1 MRWIARAAVVTAI
14 LWPGASAA
22 GWRGAEWDMDPEQV
36 AAAIP
41 AAALDKG
48 AKGERLKG
56 KTIGNVGRFMMGD
69 HQVKGV
75 FYYDKAGL
83 QSVALTPDKAACPV
97 VARGVLAE
105 LSEPMRISDQVI
117 LKVVIWHDAKAAN
130 RVRLLLLGTGD
141 CTVYYERLSD
151 YEEIDK
157 RLKAEGR

>member
-1 MRWIARAAVVTAI
+1 MRRIVYAAMVAA
-14 LWPGASAA
+14 LWPNLARA
-22 GWRGAEWDMDPEQV
+22 GWRGAEWDMNPAQV
-36 AAAIP
+36 AAALP
-41 AAALDKG
+41 EALLDKG
-48 AKGERLKG
+48 AKGERLQG
-56 KTIGNVGRFMMGD
+56 KTIGNVGRFTLGG
-69 HQVKGV
+69 QQAKGV

-83 QSVALTPDKAACPV
+83 QSVALTPEKAACPA

-105 LSEPMRISDQVI
+105 FGEPMGISDQVI